1 MVKVKLRDD
10 VRAYENGISAL
21 EIAKSLGAG
30 LFKAVCVCKING
42 EVQDLRTPV
51 NEDCEIEF
59 TGLSELMDNLM
70 EYAERLLTTLHLAA
84 FENHHLTLVFREE
97 PVQRPVYDD

>member
-1 MVKVKLRDD
+1 MAAYSVDLRHIYTRESLHN
-10 VRAYENGISAL
+10 VL
-21 EIAKSLGAG
+21 EESLGLPEYYGRNLDA
-30 LFKAVCVCKING
+30 LMDCLTEI
-42 EVQDLRTPV
+42 R
-51 NEDCEIEF
+51 EDCEIEF